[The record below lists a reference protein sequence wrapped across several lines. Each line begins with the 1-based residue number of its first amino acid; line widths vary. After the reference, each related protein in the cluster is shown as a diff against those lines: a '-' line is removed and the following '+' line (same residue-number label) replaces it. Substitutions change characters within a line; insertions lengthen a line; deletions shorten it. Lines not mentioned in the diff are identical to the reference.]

1 MSPGVPVCVCVRGGG
16 RVGVL
21 LAMTCPLVVK
31 SMIVL
36 RVGILDHV
44 LFVGENYRIWEGGG
58 LSLL

>member
-1 MSPGVPVCVCVRGGG
+1 MSPGVPVCVCVRGEQSWGPPCYDLSTSSK
-16 RVGVL
+16 VYD
-21 LAMTCPLVVK
+21 
-31 SMIVL
+31 S